1 MINIIDK
8 TIEVLSPE
16 AALRRDTAR
25 KVLKAQ
31 RAYEAAQ
38 PSRLRKIK
46 ADPGSGDSI
55 LERAGVSLRLQARYE
70 DAEDL
75 ADLALGTLSLEELSD
90 RKAREKARTEK
101 KET

>member
-1 MINIIDK
+1 MVNIIDK

-46 ADPGSGDSI
+46 TDSGSGDASLGNNQRHCHYFLATAFHQQQCPRRHWLRI
-55 LERAGVSLRLQARYE
+55 AGPAKRRFSRIP
-70 DAEDL
+70 
-75 ADLALGTLSLEELSD
+75 GNG
-90 RKAREKARTEK
+90 
-101 KET
+101 